1 MNQVLE
7 YLNNYPEQTKRVI
20 GITDIQL
27 IKLIENA
34 QKKESE
40 VKEVKAVD
48 EKRLIKA
55 GGGRKKLL
63 SSQEEIILT
72 LYYLH
77 VGADISIVRDKFWS
91 QWINS
96 QQYISLL
103 GRYFTGIITSKSL
116 GTSQKK
122 ESEELWVKEI
132 LPELKLIVD
141 STEQDRERPCD
152 QQKQKKY
159 YSGKHA

>member
-34 QKKESE
+34 QKKSEE
-40 VKEVKAVD
+40 VKQLLAVD

-63 SSQEEIILT
+63 SSQSEIILT
-72 LYYLH
+72 LYYLQG
-77 VGADISIVRDKFWS
+77 GADISIARDKFWG
-91 QWINS
+91 Q
-96 QQYISLL
+96 
-103 GRYFTGIITSKSL
+103 
-116 GTSQKK
+116 
-122 ESEELWVKEI
+122 
-132 LPELKLIVD
+132 
-141 STEQDRERPCD
+141 
-152 QQKQKKY
+152 
-159 YSGKHA
+159 